1 MIETTFVR
9 LLTMTAGASLGI
21 AAVLALRLPLRRA
34 PKAFSCALWAAVL
47 LRLLCPFSIPLPAGL
62 TPVHTPSPAAAVPYT
77 AHAAPQAGAAPEVQ
91 TSEAPEPEPDTAV
104 RRVTLLR
111 AGAYVWLSGAVLLA
125 LGSLASLLRLRRRLA
140 DVCHLRDNIFLSD
153 HIDTPFVLGL
163 LHPRI
168 YLPAALCTHEQ
179 ACVLAHEQAHIRHG
193 DHVWKPLA
201 CLALYLHWFN
211 PLVWLG
217 FSLAVQDMEMCC
229 DETAVRQ
236 LGERSRADYAAVL
249 LRLSAVARA
258 SAGPTLCFG
267 VGSVKARLQ
276 NLCRQKR
283 PGGWAVTGGA
293 AVCLVLALCL
303 LLGPQAR
310 NVSSVPS
317 TRQTPLLTPES
328 ANACIAQTLSTL
340 TIGSDNTVRFFL
352 PSQLPVSTD
361 GKTCLTITLNAEF
374 SQSPGVYASQRLLD
388 RATDWAGGTAYCG
401 TLDLSQGTLL
411 GVMLRVA
418 FMTEL
423 EEGCYQQYAAD
434 YIELTAPF
442 RYDIPVGFVPPALQ
456 LEQESRHAALRC
468 TLQDGQQAYLTL
480 TLPFDCTLAT
490 QETGGSLP
498 AVQLTQ
504 NGRLLGT
511 LRLHPLGTT
520 DAAVLQAVQTGE
532 SALPMPVF
540 SSVALA
546 NHTGY
551 TDYRVRRA
559 WDTGAAA
566 TAQYVRQTLTDDGA
580 AAEAYWQ
587 ETDCVLAYDWTVL
600 PYFAELL
607 TEPGAFTSAEQA
619 AIAQS
624 MQFSIA

>member
-1 MIETTFVR
+1 
-9 LLTMTAGASLGI
+9 
-21 AAVLALRLPLRRA
+21 
-34 PKAFSCALWAAVL
+34 
-47 LRLLCPFSIPLPAGL
+47 
-62 TPVHTPSPAAAVPYT
+62 
-77 AHAAPQAGAAPEVQ
+77 
-91 TSEAPEPEPDTAV
+91 
-104 RRVTLLR
+104 
-111 AGAYVWLSGAVLLA
+111 
-125 LGSLASLLRLRRRLA
+125 
-140 DVCHLRDNIFLSD
+140 
-153 HIDTPFVLGL
+153 
-163 LHPRI
+163 
-168 YLPAALCTHEQ
+168 
-179 ACVLAHEQAHIRHG
+179 
-193 DHVWKPLA
+193 
-201 CLALYLHWFN
+201 
-211 PLVWLG
+211 
-217 FSLAVQDMEMCC
+217 MCC

-236 LGERSRADYAAVL
+236 LGERSRAVYAAVL

-303 LLGPQAR
+303 LLG
-310 NVSSVPS
+310 
-317 TRQTPLLTPES
+317 
-328 ANACIAQTLSTL
+328 
-340 TIGSDNTVRFFL
+340 
-352 PSQLPVSTD
+352 
-361 GKTCLTITLNAEF
+361 
-374 SQSPGVYASQRLLD
+374 
-388 RATDWAGGTAYCG
+388 
-401 TLDLSQGTLL
+401 
-411 GVMLRVA
+411 
-418 FMTEL
+418 
-423 EEGCYQQYAAD
+423 
-434 YIELTAPF
+434 
-442 RYDIPVGFVPPALQ
+442 
-456 LEQESRHAALRC
+456 
-468 TLQDGQQAYLTL
+468 
-480 TLPFDCTLAT
+480 
-490 QETGGSLP
+490 
-498 AVQLTQ
+498 
-504 NGRLLGT
+504 T

-520 DAAVLQAVQTGE
+520 DAAVLQAVRTGE

-551 TDYRVRRA
+551 TDYRVRCA